1 MRGLSLVLAAASTV
15 TSAAADPATAPP
27 SLTGDEIFAR
37 LVEHNQQR
45 ENLLRHY
52 SVRRTY
58 SAENKSGKVYAVEE
72 VRMNFAAP
80 GEKKFEVTSSQG
92 SWLVRDLVFSHLRD
106 TEAATARGKERVDT
120 SITPANYRF
129 EALGTEEIGGRP
141 CYVVRATPLH
151 KNKYLFEGRVW
162 IDAEDFAV
170 ARIEGHPAANP
181 SFWTR
186 RIEFIR
192 SYSKVGEFWLPSSDA
207 TVADIR
213 LYGRRVLNIVHRDYV
228 LEAFTTQ

>member
-1 MRGLSLVLAAASTV
+1 VNPSFVPALFAAASAV
-15 TSAAADPATAPP
+15 LRAADQAAAPAA
-27 SLTGDEIFAR
+27 LNGDEIFAR
-37 LVEHNQQR
+37 LVERNRQR
-45 ENLLRHY
+45 ENLLQRY

-58 SAENKSGKVYAVEE
+58 SAENKGGKVYAVEE

-80 GEKKFEVTSSQG
+80 REKKFEVTSSRG
-92 SWLVRDLVFSHLRD
+92 SWVVRDLVFSRLRD
-106 TEAATARGKERVDT
+106 TEAATARGQERADS

-129 EALGTEEIGGRP
+129 ESLGVEEIGGRP

-151 KNKYLFEGRVW
+151 KSKYLFEGQVW
-162 IDAEDFAV
+162 VDAEDFAV

-186 RIEFIR
+186 RIEFVR
-192 SYSKVGEFWLPSSDA
+192 SYGKVGEFWLPSSDA

-213 LYGRRVLNIVHRDYV
+213 LDGRRILNIIHRDYV
-228 LEAFTTQ
+228 LEATR